1 MKAIKFTDQ
10 ELETTIE
17 IYQVQLELA
26 KMEVAAI
33 QEILKKLGGGSEKS
47 VVTEKSPKQKRGRK
61 PSVKTVETREPKK
74 RGRKARVTPPVVEP
88 AALIAAPVQKTK
100 KTPKVAALKKPV
112 TKPTPKKKSKVKP
125 VVAIPS
131 APEPKATPK
140 KEIASVVKKKS
151 AVKQK
156 TQQKATPVKKSKPAV
171 KKVAKTKPAAGTT
184 TVEPVAAPAEQS

>member
-74 RGRKARVTPPVVEP
+74 RGRKARVSVVK
-88 AALIAAPVQKTK
+88 A
-100 KTPKVAALKKPV
+100 
-112 TKPTPKKKSKVKP
+112 
-125 VVAIPS
+125 VVATPS
-131 APEPKATPK
+131 VPEPKATPK
-140 KEIASVVKKKS
+140 KEIAAVVKKKS
-151 AVKQK
+151 TGKQK